1 MFLLMISSFILSLTL
16 VSAENLYQQD
26 SLELELDIQGSL
38 ILTAQSSSAD
48 VKQASAELW
57 LYPQDSFRQKTISL
71 DTEGEVQKNSL
82 LFYWKNPEFGRKE
95 YGYTAKIKT
104 FNEKNKVTKKITYPL
119 PDIQGYEQYTLP
131 TGKIDSDNPEIIAK
145 ARELADGEEDL
156 FKLVFNLASWISG
169 NVNYDLN
176 ELTTNTAQKAS
187 WVLEHREGVC
197 DEMTSLFVAMARSL
211 GIPARFV
218 SGISYTENQE
228 VLQALGKNWA
238 GHGWAEVYFPEIG
251 WVSFD
256 IAFDEFGYV
265 DVTHI
270 KLREGLDPDD
280 PATTFEWLANGVN
293 LTSQELN
300 EEVKIL
306 NRGQFVPEAIQL
318 DVETLATDIDF
329 GSYNLIKGTVKNE
342 ENSYAAATL
351 RLGVPEEIEV
361 INENKKQLLL
371 YPKEAREISWIVKVP
386 DNLEENYQYEFP
398 IILYSEKNITAR
410 RSFNVKKGSQFLSK
424 EEIEEF
430 FVRDEERAYSGYLDI
445 NCDYQREQQPGKENK
460 FICKIKNEG
469 EIGLEGLSYCL
480 GKECETISL
489 KAGEEKIRETFI
501 VEDKPG
507 WHYLIVHAENSEV
520 EKKESFS
527 FIVVDSAN
535 LSLELLLPEEVQ
547 FGEEVPAT
555 IVLDKRSFIP
565 PRDIVIRLEGLGIV
579 QTIEMEKLSAEQ
591 EFKVTFPGENLG
603 FKNTIIASATWSSDS
618 TGQKIEKKVSFAGK
632 GNELNQKMKM
642 ILNSILN
649 LLR

>member
-119 PDIQGYEQYTLP
+119 PDIRGYEQYTLP
-131 TGKIDSDNPEIIAK
+131 TGKIDSDNTEIIAK

-156 FKLVFNLASWISG
+156 FKLVFNLASWISE

-460 FICKIKNEG
+460 FICKIKNDG